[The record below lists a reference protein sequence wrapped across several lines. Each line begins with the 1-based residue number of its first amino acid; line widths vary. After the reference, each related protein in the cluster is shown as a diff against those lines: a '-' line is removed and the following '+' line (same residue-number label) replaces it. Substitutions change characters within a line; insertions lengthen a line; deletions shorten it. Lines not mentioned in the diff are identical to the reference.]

1 MKAVRFHETGEA
13 DVLRYEDVDVPEPAA
28 GEVRIRV
35 AGAAYNPADGG
46 IRGGYLPLPITLPH
60 IPGYDVSGVVDA
72 VGADVD
78 APAVGD
84 AVIGFVPMTGDGG
97 AAQYAVGP
105 AGAFVA
111 APTSIPLAD
120 AAGLPSV
127 ALTAS
132 QALFDAAGLEAGQ
145 RIVINGAGGPV
156 GGYAVQLAK
165 RAGAHVI
172 ATASP
177 RSRAAVAAAGA
188 DEIVDHTATD
198 LLKAVSEPVDVLLN
212 LAPVT
217 EQGFVALMGLVRDG
231 GVVVSTTPMV
241 PTPSDDARDVR
252 GVTIYVEPDRS
263 TLSELVD
270 LVDRGELHVDIAEH
284 IALSELAD
292 LHGRADAGRVHG
304 KVVVVPPPR

>member
-13 DVLRYEDVDVPEPAA
+13 DVLHYEDVAVPDPGAD
-28 GEVRIRV
+28 EVRIHV
-35 AGAAYNPADGG
+35 SGAAYNPADGG
-46 IRGGYLPLPITLPH
+46 MRGGYLPLPITLPH
-60 IPGYDVSGVVDA
+60 IPGYDVSGIVDA
-72 VGADVD
+72 VGADVHGLS
-78 APAVGD
+78 VGD
-84 AVIGFVPMTGDGG
+84 AVVGFLPMTGDGG
-97 AAQYAVGP
+97 AAQYAVAP

-111 APTSIPLAD
+111 APTRIPLVD

-132 QALFDAAGLEAGQ
+132 QALFDAAELTAGQ
-145 RIVINGAGGPV
+145 RIVVNGAGGPV

-198 LLKAVSEPVDVLLN
+198 LLQAVAEPVDVLLN
-212 LAPVT
+212 LAPIT
-217 EQGFVALMGLVRDG
+217 EQGFVELMGLVRDG

-241 PTPSDDARDVR
+241 PTPSDEARDVR
-252 GVTIYVEPDRS
+252 GVTIYVEPDRAR
-263 TLSELVD
+263 LVELVD
-270 LVDRGELHVDIAEH
+270 LVDRGELRVDIAEYV
-284 IALSELAD
+284 ALSELAE

-304 KVVVVPPPR
+304 KVVVVPPPV